1 MTFERFHHVSDGILK
16 HQDNGRA
23 KQKKYGEK
31 ILFAI

>member
-1 MTFERFHHVSDGILK
+1 MTFERFHHVNAGILK

-23 KQKKYGEK
+23 KKKYGEK